1 MEIDLD
7 TCIAAAAAFS
17 QAATAYLGFRVTL
30 TPPAVPARKIAYEC
44 AFTAVG
50 LLGVCLVIIAAVR
63 AGNIQKSVSI
73 ELATIKNGVDRLL
86 LGSAKPGAP
95 TRTLTAADQQNI
107 IEGLKPFALTSGTVT
122 VGCAVYSVNACS
134 YAAQWLDVIQRSGW
148 KVGPKEGARV
158 LAQIYQPPFNGVR
171 ISVGAQETPGGG
183 FIQKAFKTV
192 GIDAFGVLDP
202 SLKTDEIL
210 IAIGGNE

>member
-7 TCIAAAAAFS
+7 TCIAAAAAIS

-30 TPPAVPARKIAYEC
+30 TPPIQPARKIAYEC
-44 AFTAVG
+44 AFAVVGFLGVG
-50 LLGVCLVIIAAVR
+50 LVITAAIR

-73 ELATIKNGVDRLL
+73 ELAAIKNGVDRLL
-86 LGSAKPGAP
+86 LGSAKTVTP
-95 TRTLTAADQQNI
+95 TRILTAADQQNI
-107 IEGLKPFALTSGTVT
+107 IEGLKPFALASGTVSI
-122 VGCAVYSVNACS
+122 GCAVYSVNACT
-134 YAAQWLDVIQRSGW
+134 YAAQWLEVMQRAGW
-148 KVGPKEGARV
+148 KVGPKEGPRV
-158 LAQIYQPPFNGVR
+158 LSQIYQPPFNGVR
-171 ISVGAQETPGGG
+171 ISVGAQETPGAG

-202 SLKTDEIL
+202 SLKPDEIL